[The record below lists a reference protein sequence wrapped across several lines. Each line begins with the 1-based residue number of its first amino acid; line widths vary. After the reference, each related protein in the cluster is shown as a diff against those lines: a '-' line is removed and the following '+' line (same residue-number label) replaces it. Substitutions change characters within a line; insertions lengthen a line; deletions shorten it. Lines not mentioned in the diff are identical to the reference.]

1 MNSGESLTGRVIIC
15 IRCFGILLNFSFF
28 VYVGMGAYQSAKA
41 ENIYFPKK
49 DAVTFDQANPTQIL
63 GQYFNFKDFFF
74 FICLKEITFFFLQK
88 SKYFQLFSCSF
99 SVLTS

>member
-1 MNSGESLTGRVIIC
+1 MLWYAVKVLI
-15 IRCFGILLNFSFF
+15 F
-28 VYVGMGAYQSAKA
+28 VYVGMGAYQSAEA

-74 FICLKEITFFFLQK
+74 HLFKRNNFFFLQK
-88 SKYFQLFSCSF
+88 SKYFQ
-99 SVLTS
+99 